1 MQEPQGLLSRK
12 NENKHIVVSLNYAL
26 LLLVMSDNKSL
37 ALCKFT
43 IFSFARLLAY
53 GKHFEP

>member
-26 LLLVMSDNKSL
+26 ILLVMSDNKYKVQKTYATEGGS
-37 ALCKFT
+37 
-43 IFSFARLLAY
+43 R
-53 GKHFEP
+53 G